1 MTTESQDGPIRLGFI
16 GAGAMATWQIYPSL
30 HFAPFELVAVCDVDK
45 VRATHASR
53 TFGGESYTDYRQML
67 RHESLEA
74 VIVQMHPKP
83 RGQIVADCLD
93 ARLHVLVPKPPAVDT
108 SEAIHLA
115 DLAHKRDRILMV
127 NVQRRF
133 SYGVTQALEIIRS
146 PEFGPVSQILCSF
159 CSGAYDDIR
168 GAGYDSPAHAYVMDF
183 SLHHLDLCRYFCGE
197 FETLSLQHNQNDGR
211 IAIAGAATFD
221 NGAVGS
227 LQLNSQRIWWRNYD
241 RIEITGQGTY
251 VVIDGLWGV
260 KHYGQDE
267 NTFTENYSDQRSGE
281 LTGDAGTLIEF
292 AEAIREDRQPVANMT
307 DCVNTMRVT
316 EAV

>member
-53 TFGGESYTDYRQML
+53 TLGGESYTDYRQML

-127 NVQRRF
+127 NVVSVTASLKRSRLFDPPSSARSRR
-133 SYGVTQALEIIRS
+133 SSVHS
-146 PEFGPVSQILCSF
+146 
-159 CSGAYDDIR
+159 
-168 GAGYDSPAHAYVMDF
+168 
-183 SLHHLDLCRYFCGE
+183 
-197 FETLSLQHNQNDGR
+197 
-211 IAIAGAATFD
+211 AAAPTM
-221 NGAVGS
+221 
-227 LQLNSQRIWWRNYD
+227 
-241 RIEITGQGTY
+241 T
-251 VVIDGLWGV
+251 
-260 KHYGQDE
+260 
-267 NTFTENYSDQRSGE
+267 SGE
-281 LTGDAGTLIEF
+281 RATTHPLTLT
-292 AEAIREDRQPVANMT
+292 
-307 DCVNTMRVT
+307 
-316 EAV
+316 

>member
-1 MTTESQDGPIRLGFI
+1 
-16 GAGAMATWQIYPSL
+16 
-30 HFAPFELVAVCDVDK
+30 
-45 VRATHASR
+45 
-53 TFGGESYTDYRQML
+53 
-67 RHESLEA
+67 
-74 VIVQMHPKP
+74 
-83 RGQIVADCLD
+83 
-93 ARLHVLVPKPPAVDT
+93 
-108 SEAIHLA
+108 
-115 DLAHKRDRILMV
+115 
-127 NVQRRF
+127 
-133 SYGVTQALEIIRS
+133 
-146 PEFGPVSQILCSF
+146 
-159 CSGAYDDIR
+159 
-168 GAGYDSPAHAYVMDF
+168 MDF

-211 IAIAGAATFD
+211 IAIAGAATFE